1 MAGRGMSGR
10 GRQRGK
16 GGARRETPQEAR
28 ERMTRAHRAEARS
41 RQPASDVGGA
51 EERDQPARFADRPRP
66 DDAPVHRSPVA
77 TTPDRREQADEPP
90 ASDSQ
95 DASAA
100 ELVKQLTEQTK
111 TLVKQEMRLAQVEL
125 QEKGK
130 KLGLGAGMFGAGGL
144 VAFFGTAALIVALVL
159 ALSTA
164 LAPWLAALIVGVLLL
179 AVAGGAAVMGKKQ
192 IEQAT
197 PPVPE
202 QTVETV
208 KEDVEHVK
216 SSAKR

>member
-1 MAGRGMSGR
+1 MAKETPDEFWERMRSEGRS
-10 GRQRGK
+10 
-16 GGARRETPQEAR
+16 GARVPERPPDIAAQPPQPAEPP
-28 ERMTRAHRAEARS
+28 RAEQTVR
-41 RQPASDVGGA
+41 
-51 EERDQPARFADRPRP
+51 PARNAGWDDPAPPEREYSNGRTEP
-66 DDAPVHRSPVA
+66 DSGESS
-77 TTPDRREQADEPP
+77 T
-90 ASDSQ
+90 
-95 DASAA
+95 A

-130 KLGLGAGMFGAGGL
+130 KVGIGAGMFGAGGV
-144 VAFFGTAALIVALVL
+144 VAFFGAAALIAAVVL
-159 ALSTA
+159 GLSTA
-164 LAPWLAALIVGVLLL
+164 LATWLSALIVGVVLL
-179 AVAGGAAVMGKKQ
+179 AIAGAAALGGKKK

-216 SSAKR
+216 ARAKR

>member
-1 MAGRGMSGR
+1 MRARGY
-10 GRQRGK
+10 
-16 GGARRETPQEAR
+16 GGAR
-28 ERMTRAHRAEARS
+28 
-41 RQPASDVGGA
+41 QPATEIVGREEDNRPAPPSFESAPGAPPPPSHMPTPSDRHGRSQSQP
-51 EERDQPARFADRPRP
+51 EE
-66 DDAPVHRSPVA
+66 
-77 TTPDRREQADEPP
+77 
-90 ASDSQ
+90 
-95 DASAA
+95 ASAS

-144 VAFFGTAALIVALVL
+144 VAFFGTAAVIVAIVL
-159 ALSTA
+159 ALATA
-164 LAPWLAALIVGVLLL
+164 IAAWLSALIVGVMLL
-179 AVAGGAAVMGKKQ
+179 AIAGAAALMGKKQ

-197 PPVPE
+197 PAMPE

-216 SSAKR
+216 SKAKR